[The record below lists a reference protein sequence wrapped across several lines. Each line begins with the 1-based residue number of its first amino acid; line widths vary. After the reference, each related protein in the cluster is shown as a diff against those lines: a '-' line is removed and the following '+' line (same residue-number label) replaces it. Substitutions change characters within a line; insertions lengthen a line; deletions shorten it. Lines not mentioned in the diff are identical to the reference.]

1 MNALSDLLL
10 VLLILLNLR
19 LLGTSRLGV
28 CINTAALQAVLLAA
42 LPLLTGE
49 WPEYWVLVVL
59 AAGVVVKA
67 FVLPRFL
74 RRAVR
79 QAGVVREVEP
89 LVGFNVSILV
99 GVALLGASFYLSRQL
114 VIPWIENAA
123 LLTPVALFTVF
134 TGLFIIVTRRK
145 AVTQVV
151 GYLVME
157 NGIWA
162 FGTAFA
168 IREPFLVEMGVLLD
182 VFVAVFVMA
191 IVVHHI
197 SRTFDHMDTDQLSA
211 LKD

>member
-1 MNALSDLLL
+1 VNALSDLLL

-42 LPLLTGE
+42 LPLLTGGWLE
-49 WPEYWVLVVL
+49 DWVLVVL

-67 FVLPRFL
+67 YVLPRLL

-89 LVGFNVSILV
+89 LVGFSMSILA

-197 SRTFDHMDTDQLSA
+197 SRTFDHMDTDQLSV